1 MAGQARV
8 LRMTTGCESQVII
21 TARACLVPVRPY
33 WRRLLALRFQEG
45 QFPLIEN
52 AQRLLKGLPRIRI
65 LSLLSATARMRH
77 CCPLSRVIDL
87 VAVIVI
93 PTSKAVN
100 AWLA

>member
-1 MAGQARV
+1 M
-8 LRMTTGCESQVII
+8 SD
-21 TARACLVPVRPY
+21 
-33 WRRLLALRFQEG
+33 LALWLQEG